1 MIRILL
7 ALLAL
12 FAVALVYLKGVM
24 TPRQQEGAGRPTVR
38 AIEQAKSVE
47 PKVLQRPQ
55 ELERQLEQIDRPPR

>member
-24 TPRQQEGAGRPTVR
+24 TPRQEEAGRPTVR

-47 PKVLQRPQ
+47 AKVLQRPQ